1 MARARP
7 KPERRLTEIA
17 HLIVSEWYRVLPPH
31 DSGPQTIRD
40 MDEHSLTAGLNEILD
55 ERCRAVL
62 DEPGFIK
69 IIIPLPPVETKA
81 ELDAYLDDNGDF
93 MVGMGSA
100 VIFGCGR

>member
-17 HLIVSEWYRVLPPH
+17 HLIVSEWYRVLPE
-31 DSGPQTIRD
+31 DSSQPVLE

-69 IIIPLPPVETKA
+69 IVIPLPPVGTKA
-81 ELDAYLDDNGDF
+81 ELDTYLDDNGDF
-93 MVGMGSA
+93 MIGMGSA
-100 VIFGCGR
+100 SIFGCGR

>member
-7 KPERRLTEIA
+7 RPERRLTEIA
-17 HLIVSEWYRVLPPH
+17 HLIVSEWYRVLPE
-31 DSGPQTIRD
+31 DSSGQMLE
-40 MDEHSLTAGLNEILD
+40 MDAHSLTAGLNQILD
-55 ERCRAVL
+55 EPCQAVI

-69 IIIPLPPVETKA
+69 IVIPLPPVSTRA
-81 ELDAYLDDNGDF
+81 ELTEYLDDNGDF

>member
-17 HLIVSEWYRVLPPH
+17 HLIVSEWYRVLPENASEPML
-31 DSGPQTIRD
+31 Q
-40 MDEHSLTAGLNEILD
+40 MDAHSLTAGLNQILD
-55 ERCRAVL
+55 EPCQAVL

-69 IIIPLPPVETKA
+69 IVIPLPPVATRD
-81 ELDAYLDDNGDF
+81 ELTDYLEDNGDF